1 MCLLGG
7 SNQLVNFE
15 MQNVIVAVL
24 RILDKKY
31 HQERDDGRRRVND
44 ELPCVV
50 VMEVRPC
57 GSPRCLSKR

>member
-1 MCLLGG
+1 
-7 SNQLVNFE
+7 
-15 MQNVIVAVL
+15 MQNVVVAVL

-57 GSPRCLSKR
+57 DPPDAYQNDSQKKGF